1 MTDRETK
8 KTLESLKKLRLS
20 AMMLQV
26 GFEGENLGEYIQ
38 CQIELEALAE
48 RLQAEHGDIV
58 TPQQCED
65 AKGSLEAFIAL
76 IDQVQEKAMRLQ
88 ESPGPSRKKPPTL
101 GSD

>member
-1 MTDRETK
+1 MTDREMGQK
-8 KTLESLKKLRLS
+8 LESLKKMRLS

-38 CQIELEALAE
+38 CQVELEALVE
-48 RLQAEHGDIV
+48 RLQAEHGSLF

-76 IDQVQEKAMRLQ
+76 IDLAQEKLTLPGGN
-88 ESPGPSRKKPPTL
+88 SPGPVKRKAPAL
-101 GSD
+101 G